1 MRPAQGLISQV
12 KRLELYPNGHGK
24 SQGVDQSFR
33 FYSCTFAGHSGYKIG
48 GYLRGSPDLCR
59 TVAPTKRDL
68 EAQRLLGE
76 RTLRMVCGA

>member
-33 FYSCTFAGHSGYKIG
+33 FCSCTFAGHS
-48 GYLRGSPDLCR
+48 
-59 TVAPTKRDL
+59 ATKL
-68 EAQRLLGE
+68 EDVLEGAQTYAELWLQQRE
-76 RTLRMVCGA
+76 IMKPKDS